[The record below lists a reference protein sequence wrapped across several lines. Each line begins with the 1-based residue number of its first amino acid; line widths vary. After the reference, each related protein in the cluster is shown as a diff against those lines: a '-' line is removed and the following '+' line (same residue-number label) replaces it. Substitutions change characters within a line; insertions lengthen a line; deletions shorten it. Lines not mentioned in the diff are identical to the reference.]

1 MSKPRILF
9 TLLIAT
15 CLLFQNCHRNNA
27 EKIGNVRNI
36 ILISI
41 DTLRPDALSVYGGKT
56 TTPFFDQFARR
67 SVVFD
72 HALTCAPI
80 TLPAHTSLL
89 TGLYPPSHGVRNN
102 GTFQAPSSLTL
113 ISEIAKQKGM
123 ATAAV
128 VGGFPLSSRFGL
140 NQGFDS
146 YDDHFPPTQSEPG
159 VFLLAERDA
168 QSVRNSAQTWLTS
181 HGEQPFFLWV

>member
-1 MSKPRILF
+1 
-9 TLLIAT
+9 
-15 CLLFQNCHRNNA
+15 
-27 EKIGNVRNI
+27 
-36 ILISI
+36 
-41 DTLRPDALSVYGGKT
+41 
-56 TTPFFDQFARR
+56 
-67 SVVFD
+67 
-72 HALTCAPI
+72 
-80 TLPAHTSLL
+80 
-89 TGLYPPSHGVRNN
+89 
-102 GTFQAPSSLTL
+102 
-113 ISEIAKQKGM
+113 M

-181 HGEQPFFLWV
+181 HGEQPFFLWVHFFDPHHPYREHGMNGAQPYEQEVLYVD